1 MTTPR
6 VSGRSSPLD
15 MDSDL
20 RDSTQVSAKANSADI
35 IVRGALDEKH
45 EIYSKAVALEEGTEE
60 DDTPVDL
67 EGNLAPRPAHR
78 IHAFKISFAIMLVIL
93 TQALGVSRVSSDACF
108 STSSSGSNSYLS
120 SS

>member
-15 MDSDL
+15 PEL
-20 RDSTQVSAKANSADI
+20 RDSTQVSIKANSADI
-35 IVRGALDEKH
+35 PVRGALDEKH
-45 EIYSKAVALEEGTEE
+45 EIYSKAVALEEGIEE
-60 DDTPVDL
+60 DNTPVDL

-93 TQALGVSRVSSDACF
+93 TQALGVSRVSSGAFF
-108 STSSSGSNSYLS
+108 SRCLSGFDSNLS
-120 SS
+120 FS